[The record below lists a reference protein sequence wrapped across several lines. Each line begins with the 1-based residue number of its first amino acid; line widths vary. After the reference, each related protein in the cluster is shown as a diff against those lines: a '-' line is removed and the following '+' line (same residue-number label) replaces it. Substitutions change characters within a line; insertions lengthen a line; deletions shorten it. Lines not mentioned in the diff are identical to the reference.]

1 MRKNK
6 KISVQEAAAEIKNG
20 DTIIIAGFVIWRK
33 PMAIIYEMVR
43 QQKKDLHLIM
53 ANPSIDVDVLV
64 GAGCLKIWES
74 NYCGMELFGKI
85 GNNFARAVQEGK
97 LIYED
102 YGHYHTVLRLQAG
115 AMGVPFLPSWACL
128 GTDLLNP
135 DYDML
140 GRAGL
145 RDGSNPRIPREK
157 FKIVPDTFYGEGD
170 LVLVPAARADVCI
183 AHVQKIGEQ
192 GTVRID
198 GQRFADVEAMKA
210 ADKLIVMAEEVV
222 PEEELRRD
230 PSANVLPHFRVDA
243 YVECPYGAHP
253 TGVFGYYYADGAFM
267 SDYYSNHSRT
277 QEAFN
282 KWADQWIM
290 SSPDHYAYLNRL
302 GAEKLTRLRSNT
314 ALKWSTNIKR
324 GVR

>member
-6 KISVQEAAAEIKNG
+6 RISVKEAAAEIKNG
-20 DTIIIAGFVIWRK
+20 DTIIIAGFTVWRK

-53 ANPSIDVDVLV
+53 ANPSICVDILV
-64 GAGCLKIWES
+64 GAGCLKLWES
-74 NYCGMELFGKI
+74 NYCAMEIFGKI

-97 LIYED
+97 LIAED

-115 AMGVPFLPSWACL
+115 AMGVPFLPSWSCL

-145 RDGSNPRIPREK
+145 RDGSHPRIPREK
-157 FKIVPDTFYGEGD
+157 FKIVPDTFYQEGE
-170 LVLVPAARADVCI
+170 LVLVPAARADICI
-183 AHVQKIGEQ
+183 AHVQKIGDQ
-192 GTVRID
+192 GTVRIE
-198 GQRFADVEAMKA
+198 GQRFGDVEAMKA

-222 PEEELRRD
+222 PEEELRRV
-230 PSANVLPHFRVDA
+230 PESNVLPYFRVDA
-243 YVECPYGAHP
+243 YVECPFGAHP
-253 TGVFGYYYADGAFM
+253 TGVFGYYDMDAAFISGYYA
-267 SDYYSNHSRT
+267 NHSRT
-277 QEAFN
+277 QEAFD
-282 KWADQWIM
+282 KWSDEWIRDI
-290 SSPDHYAYLNRL
+290 PDHRAYLNKL
-302 GAEKLTRLRSNT
+302 GAEKIIDLKSNSV
-314 ALKWSTNIKR
+314 LKWSENIKR

>member
-1 MRKNK
+1 MKNK
-6 KISVQEAAAEIKNG
+6 KRISVQEAAAEIKNG
-20 DTIIIAGFVIWRK
+20 DTIIIAGFTVWRK
-33 PMAIIYEMVR
+33 PLAIVHEMVR
-43 QQKKDLHLIM
+43 RGVKDLHLIM
-53 ANPSIDVDVLV
+53 ANPSIETDILV
-64 GAGCLKIWES
+64 GAGSLKIWES
-74 NYCGMELFGKI
+74 NYCAMEIFGKI

-97 LIYED
+97 LIAED

-135 DYDML
+135 DYDII

-145 RDGSNPRIPREK
+145 RDGKDPRIPGEK
-157 FKIVPDTFYGEGD
+157 FKIVPDTFYKEGE

-183 AHVQKIGEQ
+183 AHVQKIGDQ

-198 GQRFADVEAMKA
+198 GQRFGCVEAMKA

-222 PEEELRRD
+222 PEEELRRT
-230 PSANVLPHFRVDA
+230 PESNVLPHFRVHA
-243 YVECPYGAHP
+243 YVECPFGAHP
-253 TGVFGYYYADGAFM
+253 TGVFGYYDLDAAFI
-267 SDYYSNHSRT
+267 SEYYSKHSRS
-277 QEAFN
+277 QEAFE
-282 KWADQWIM
+282 KWADEWIYDV
-290 SSPDHYAYLNRL
+290 PDHKAYLNKL
-302 GAEKLTRLRSNT
+302 GAEKLINLRSNT